1 MRKSVTA
8 LTIASVAIAA
18 LAIFVPPRSDSV
30 QAQTSK
36 SKSKFGKSKSKST
49 KIASTKLIDVKAQ
62 RAEQLFM
69 REVAELARAYEN
81 AGHLERSKQ
90 MLQTILKLNPSV
102 PGVAAKIKQL
112 DETILSSNKVEF
124 AVDTSKNWGSPR
136 ARVAKGK
143 PFRIEATGT
152 YQFVTSVL
160 VSPLG
165 FPTDDPTKQMAA
177 GVPCGALMGLI
188 LGPSS
193 SKNKKQKQTPPKPFV
208 IGAGKEITPKE
219 DGILFLSVNAP
230 PGHKC
235 LGRIQVRMSGYLAAP

>member
-8 LTIASVAIAA
+8 LTIASVVIAA
-18 LAIFVPPRSDSV
+18 FAIFMTPRSDSV
-30 QAQTSK
+30 HAQT

-49 KIASTKLIDVKAQ
+49 KTPNTKLIDVKAQ
-62 RAEQLFM
+62 RAEQIFM
-69 REVAELARAYEN
+69 REAADLARAYEN

-90 MLQTILKLNPSV
+90 MLQNILKLNPSV

-112 DETILSSNKVEF
+112 DETILSSNEVEF
-124 AVDTSKNWGSPR
+124 EVDTGKGWGSPR

-143 PFRIEATGT
+143 RFRIEAEGV
-152 YQFVTSVL
+152 YQFVTSVP

-165 FPTDDPTKQMAA
+165 FPTEDPTKQMAA
-177 GVPCGALMGLI
+177 GIPCGALMGLI
-188 LGPSS
+188 LSPSS
-193 SKNKKQKQTPPKPFV
+193 SNSKKQKQNPPKPFV
-208 IGAGKEITPKE
+208 IGAGKEITPRE

-235 LGRIQVRMSGYLAAP
+235 MGEIQVRMSGYLAAP